1 MTSFNTF
8 GLVALFRALS
18 VVVWSILMISSSL
31 VVLLFTWNPKHS
43 VTMAR
48 TMWAPFV
55 LWSCGIKLVVKGLEN
70 IDPAQPY
77 VLVSNHQ
84 SYLDIPVLFRAVTIN
99 LYFVAKKELKKIPF
113 LGWYMMAT
121 GMIFI
126 DRTNRAK
133 SIASLQRAA
142 KLIQKGKSVIMFP
155 EGTRSKD
162 GYLADFKK
170 GPFMLARQAEV
181 HVLPVG
187 ISEPDGHWKIN
198 SLKRITIEVNV
209 GQPIEAN
216 SLVVGELIQTAHD
229 EVAVL
234 SNRTKSLK

>member
-1 MTSFNTF
+1 
-8 GLVALFRALS
+8 
-18 VVVWSILMISSSL
+18 
-31 VVLLFTWNPKHS
+31 
-43 VTMAR
+43 MAR

-126 DRTNRAK
+126 DRSNRAK

-162 GYLADFKK
+162 GYLAEFKK
-170 GPFMLARQAEV
+170 GPFMLARQADV

-209 GQPIEAN
+209 GKPVEAN

>member
-1 MTSFNTF
+1 
-8 GLVALFRALS
+8 
-18 VVVWSILMISSSL
+18 
-31 VVLLFTWNPKHS
+31 
-43 VTMAR
+43 MAR
-48 TMWAPFV
+48 TMWAPV
-55 LWSCGIKLVVKGLEN
+55 ILWVCGVKLKVSGLEN
-70 IDPAQPY
+70 VNVDHSY

-84 SYLDIPVLFRAVTIN
+84 SFLDIPVLFRALIIN

-126 DRTNRAK
+126 DRSNRNK

-170 GPFMLARQAEV
+170 GPFMLARQADVE
-181 HVLPVG
+181 VLPVG
-187 ISEPDGHWKIN
+187 ISEPDGHFKV
-198 SLKRITIEVNV
+198 SAFRRITIEVNV
-209 GQPIEAN
+209 GKPVGAN
-216 SLVVGELIQTAHD
+216 SLEVSELIQTAHD
-229 EVAVL
+229 QVAVL
-234 SNRTKSLK
+234 SNRTRSID

>member
-1 MTSFNTF
+1 
-8 GLVALFRALS
+8 
-18 VVVWSILMISSSL
+18 
-31 VVLLFTWNPKHS
+31 
-43 VTMAR
+43 MAR
-48 TMWAPFV
+48 TMWAPGI
-55 LWSCGIKLVVKGLEN
+55 LWICGVKLKVKGLEYLD
-70 IDPAQPY
+70 IGRSY

-84 SYLDIPVLFRAVTIN
+84 SFLDIPILFRSIIIN

-126 DRTNRAK
+126 DRTNRTK
-133 SIASLQRAA
+133 SIASLKKAA

-170 GPFMLARQAEV
+170 GPFMLARQANVE
-181 HVLPVG
+181 VLPVG
-187 ISEPDGHWKIN
+187 ISEPDGHFKV
-198 SLKRITIEVNV
+198 STFRRITIEVNV
-209 GQPIEAN
+209 GKPIPSNDMDAA
-216 SLVVGELIQTAHD
+216 SLIQTAHD
-229 EVAVL
+229 DVAVL

>member
-1 MTSFNTF
+1 
-8 GLVALFRALS
+8 
-18 VVVWSILMISSSL
+18 MITSSL
-31 VVLLFTWNPKHS
+31 AVLAFTWNPKHS

-48 TMWAPFV
+48 TMWSPFI
-55 LWSCGIKLVVKGLEN
+55 LWVCGVKLKVKGLEN
-70 IDPAQPY
+70 VNPEHSY

-84 SYLDIPVLFRAVTIN
+84 SYLDIPVLFRAITVN

-126 DRTNRAK
+126 DRTNRNKA
-133 SIASLQRAA
+133 ILSLKKAA
-142 KLIQKGKSVIMFP
+142 RLIQNGKSVIMFP

-170 GPFMLARQAEV
+170 GPFMLARQADV
-181 HVLPVG
+181 NVLPVG
-187 ISEPDGHWKIN
+187 ISEPEGHFRVNK
-198 SLKRITIEVNV
+198 LRRITIEVNV
-209 GQPIEAN
+209 GQPIPAN
-216 SLVVGELIQTAHD
+216 SVDVNELIQSAHD

>member
-1 MTSFNTF
+1 
-8 GLVALFRALS
+8 
-18 VVVWSILMISSSL
+18 
-31 VVLLFTWNPKHS
+31 
-43 VTMAR
+43 MAR

-126 DRTNRAK
+126 DRSNRAK

-209 GQPIEAN
+209 GQSIEAN